1 MPVGGFRARIAS
13 VISQLAMDASEWP
26 RPSSCS
32 TLRAASGESRRC
44 AISAMIE

>member
-1 MPVGGFRARIAS
+1 V
-13 VISQLAMDASEWP
+13 EWP
-26 RPSSCS
+26 RPSRCP